1 VDDKSWAVRDVGDDE
16 DIPQELICHTA
27 KATKA
32 TAGGP
37 GRPSRKADG
46 GAGGEKG
53 AR

>member
-1 VDDKSWAVRDVGDDE
+1 MDDKSWAVRDVGDDE